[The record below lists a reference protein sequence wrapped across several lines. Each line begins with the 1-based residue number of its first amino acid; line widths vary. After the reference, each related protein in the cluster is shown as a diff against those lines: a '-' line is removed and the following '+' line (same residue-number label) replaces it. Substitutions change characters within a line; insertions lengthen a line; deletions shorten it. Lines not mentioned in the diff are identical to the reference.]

1 MFLLENALTI
11 AADFHEGQLD
21 RAGVAYINHI
31 YHVVNNV
38 RNMGGSDDAMVV
50 AALHDII
57 EDTDFEEEHVRMIFG
72 DEIADAVMLLTK
84 NGAPIDVY
92 YENIKMN
99 ELARVVKIADM
110 NHNKDLNRLP
120 VVNQVDIERAQKYEY
135 YIDFLEN

>member
-1 MFLLENALTI
+1 MFLLENALLI
-11 AADFHEGQLD
+11 AADFHDGQVD

-38 RNMGGSDDAMVV
+38 RNMGGCDEAMVV

-57 EDTDFEEEHVRMIFG
+57 EDTDFLEEDLRMVFG

-84 NGAPIDVY
+84 NGEPIDVY
-92 YENIKMN
+92 YNNIKNN
-99 ELARVVKIADM
+99 ELARIVKIADM

-120 VVNQVDIERAQKYEY
+120 VVNQIDIERAQKYEF